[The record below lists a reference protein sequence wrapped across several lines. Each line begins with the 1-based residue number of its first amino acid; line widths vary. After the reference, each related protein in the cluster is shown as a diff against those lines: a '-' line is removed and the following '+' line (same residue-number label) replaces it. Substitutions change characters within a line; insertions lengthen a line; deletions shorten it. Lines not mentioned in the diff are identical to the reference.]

1 MQFYNIAAPVTKSQ
15 RVNVRSGSV
24 GWSTLFLFYSEDESS
39 LHICEPWKKEPCLTI
54 SSCSIVK
61 VIDCEKVDPAK
72 FLDLRIE
79 LVMESLSYQPRKS
92 KLGKAVQVDK
102 ILIQQSFSPN
112 PNG

>member
-1 MQFYNIAAPVTKSQ
+1 M
-15 RVNVRSGSV
+15 
-24 GWSTLFLFYSEDESS
+24 E
-39 LHICEPWKKEPCLTI
+39 KEPCLTI

-92 KLGKAVQVDK
+92 KLGKACERSALKKHTNWLMPFK
-102 ILIQQSFSPN
+102 IKIISISKRNLVMFFFISFFMQKLPVKKNNSTLPM
-112 PNG
+112 